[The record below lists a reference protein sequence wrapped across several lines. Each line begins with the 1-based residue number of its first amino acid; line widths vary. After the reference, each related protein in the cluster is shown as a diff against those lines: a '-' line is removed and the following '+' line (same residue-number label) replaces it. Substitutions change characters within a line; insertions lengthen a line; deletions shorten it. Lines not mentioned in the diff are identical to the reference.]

1 MKISLFVKH
10 QRLVTPCARV
20 LILQCDRSI
29 YCALNTALMAASE
42 ARISGDCEA
51 ARAASGS
58 GPRPRRP
65 SRPCRGRWGGPRAFY
80 QLTARSPAW
89 RRHVTLVTCHVSILI
104 LQTLSTRLG
113 NYWSFPFPLVW
124 LLGYLVT
131 CYNSPLA
138 LISSLSHFAHLL
150 HTSNTCIHTELSFM
164 WDNANEMLH
173 ICHSFVSLQNVAWW
187 GFMLPVVSNISFFG
201 ARHRPGRFSSRDSNF
216 DIELYINIHN
226 I

>member
-113 NYWSFPFPLVW
+113 NYWFVRHSTGMVTW
-124 LLGYLVT
+124 LLSYMLQLAPCSHFILVT
-131 CYNSPLA
+131 FCTSTPYLKYLHTYRIVVYVGQCQWNA
-138 LISSLSHFAHLL
+138 AHLSQL
-150 HTSNTCIHTELSFM
+150 CQSSKCGLVRFYAACCFKH
-164 WDNANEMLH
+164 
-173 ICHSFVSLQNVAWW
+173 FVFWC
-187 GFMLPVVSNISFFG
+187 
-201 ARHRPGRFSSRDSNF
+201 
-216 DIELYINIHN
+216 
-226 I
+226 

>member
-1 MKISLFVKH
+1 MCTRFNFAMRPKH
-10 QRLVTPCARV
+10 LLCTEHSIDGGKWSANIWRLWGGENSEWQRPET
-20 LILQCDRSI
+20 
-29 YCALNTALMAASE
+29 AASVT
-42 ARISGDCEA
+42 SV
-51 ARAASGS
+51 
-58 GPRPRRP
+58 
-65 SRPCRGRWGGPRAFY
+65 SREMGRPRAFY

-131 CYNSPLA
+131 CYNSPFA

-150 HTSNTCIHTELSFM
+150 HTTSNTCIHTELSFM
-164 WDNANEMLH
+164 GDNANEMLH

-201 ARHRPGRFSSRDSNF
+201 ARHRPGRFSSRVSNF
-216 DIELYINIHN
+216 DIELYINIHK